1 MRISVLFLFIILSI
15 HFTYA
20 QLEEKRIAYLS
31 KDRKVVYGSNDA
43 AFYRTIQ
50 EADEGFILREYYMPS
65 GRVRLIAECLEYE
78 PDIIYHGK
86 VKLYYEN
93 GTLQKEGQYDDDYA
107 TGVFVEYYETGA
119 VHQRKEYQSADK
131 ELILQYYTP
140 DGQEQLLN
148 GNGLIST
155 VVESGETSNSEIKDY
170 ILVNSY
176 RIKGSDT
183 VYTVVEKPAEYPGGM
198 KAMMRYLQST
208 VRYPADARRNGIQGS
223 VFTSFDVDK
232 KGRISDLTT
241 AKGVSPDI
249 DAEALRV
256 IAAMPPWQ
264 PARVRGKAVKSR
276 FVLPIK
282 FKLATGS
289 RR

>member
-1 MRISVLFLFIILSI
+1 MKTSVLFLFIILSI

-20 QLEEKRIAYLS
+20 QLQEKRIAYLS
-31 KDRKVVYGSNDA
+31 KDRKVVYGSNGA

-50 EADEGFILREYYMPS
+50 EAGEGFILREYYMPS
-65 GRVRLIAECLEYE
+65 GKVRLIAECLEYE

-86 VKLYYEN
+86 VKHYYES

-107 TGVFVEYYETGA
+107 TGVFVEYYETG
-119 VHQRKEYQSADK
+119 VIRQRKEYQSGDK

-140 DGQEQLLN
+140 DGQEQLSN

-155 VVESGETSNSEIKDY
+155 VVETGETSNSEIKDY

-176 RIKGSDT
+176 RVKAGDT

-198 KAMMRYLQST
+198 KAMMQYLQST
-208 VRYPADARRNGIQGS
+208 VRYPADARQSGIQGS

-232 KGRISDLTT
+232 KGKISDLTT
-241 AKGVSPDI
+241 VKGVSPDI
-249 DAEALRV
+249 DAEAFRV
-256 IAAMPPWQ
+256 ITAMPPWQ
-264 PARVRGKAVKSR
+264 PAHVRGKAVKSR

-282 FKLATGS
+282 FKLSTGS